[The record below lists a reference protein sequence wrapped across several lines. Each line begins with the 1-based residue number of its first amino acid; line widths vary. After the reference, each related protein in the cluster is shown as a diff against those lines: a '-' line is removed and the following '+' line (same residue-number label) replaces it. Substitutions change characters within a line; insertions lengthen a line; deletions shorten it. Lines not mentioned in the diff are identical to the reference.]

1 MILTFAK
8 WETASG
14 RFGGSAT
21 EGALLNRVRACTSS
35 TGSFSGLAFQSDAE
49 VSDTPPRPVS
59 FSLDARLLAEVMRR
73 IDEVLDEPRGLPNG
87 KGKKRIKLTPDQTR
101 ILKQALIEA
110 VEHAHVW
117 AASRP
122 LPNRVRGRGR
132 PPDNA
137 FFLFIDDVALALEG
151 VGLKASLRYVG
162 GSESLLVRLFIELSP
177 TMGTGKGPAPAL
189 RAMAAP
195 ALNSYSCIVQPH
207 RSSAAYGLPSVC
219 HLDSYRQ
226 R

>member
-1 MILTFAK
+1 LPRPPI
-8 WETASG
+8 
-14 RFGGSAT
+14 
-21 EGALLNRVRACTSS
+21 TSIEEM
-35 TGSFSGLAFQSDAE
+35 GLIPLSE

-73 IDEVLDEPRGLPNG
+73 IDEVLDEPRGVPNG
-87 KGKKRIKLTPDQTR
+87 KGKNRIKLTPNQTH
-101 ILKQALIEA
+101 ILKPALIEA

-162 GSESLLVRLFIELSP
+162 GSES
-177 TMGTGKGPAPAL
+177 APAL

-195 ALNSYSCIVQPH
+195 AVNSYSCIVQPHRPH

-219 HLDSYRQ
+219 HLDSCRQ

>member
-1 MILTFAK
+1 LPRPPIISIEEM
-8 WETASG
+8 
-14 RFGGSAT
+14 
-21 EGALLNRVRACTSS
+21 
-35 TGSFSGLAFQSDAE
+35 GLIPLSE

-73 IDEVLDEPRGLPNG
+73 IDEVLDEPRGLPNR
-87 KGKKRIKLTPDQTR
+87 KGKKRIKLTPNQTH
-101 ILKQALIEA
+101 ILKPALIEA

-122 LPNRVRGRGR
+122 LRNRVRGRGR

-151 VGLKASLRYVG
+151 GWFKGKSPLRR
-162 GSESLLVRLFIELSP
+162 RLGEPARAPIHRIGSP

-195 ALNSYSCIVQPH
+195 AVNSYSCIVQPH
-207 RSSAAYGLPSVC
+207 RTPPE
-219 HLDSYRQ
+219 
-226 R
+226 